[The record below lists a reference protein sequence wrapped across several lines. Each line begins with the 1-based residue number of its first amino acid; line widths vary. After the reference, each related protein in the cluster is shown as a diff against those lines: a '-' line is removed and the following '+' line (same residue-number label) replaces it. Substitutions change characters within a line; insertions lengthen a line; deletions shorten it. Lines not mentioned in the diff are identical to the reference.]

1 MKMDTYSEKH
11 SVQRILPEESGI
23 NYKNFIWSICTIIF
37 LIVGASD
44 AVVYSWSDETSVNI
58 LLPVIILLTVL
69 CCAAGEWLRFK
80 KINAASYSYIVH
92 ILPAAVIFIITD
104 FRGYLSG
111 AALWMNLMM
120 QNLNESNN
128 CSFVLFKIN
137 AAENYMFN
145 FQLFLIF
152 VICECA
158 WHLVF
163 KRRMIL
169 TLCFSAIWI
178 ILPAV
183 GGTIQPVT
191 AVCTAAAIMMIMAE
205 NTKRYI
211 LVRDLIWCFFII
223 AAAGMCS
230 FMTSDGV
237 SDIVDHIR
245 TEMSE
250 NIYTM
255 RYGQTDMVNGDMR
268 SAAKLHESNDSM
280 FIMKSEQEKDIYL
293 RAFAA
298 GDYDGGIWSELPY
311 SVYSGKYAG
320 MMEWLADKN
329 FNPMTQTADY
339 YRLSESSN
347 VPEKNRISLDIT
359 NAGRE
364 NLYIPASLKKI
375 YKIRYKIKNDS
386 SFTSKGFVGAR
397 SYSYDEVSGNRPSEL
412 IVPES
417 WVSSPENSSQKKYSE
432 AESVYRQFVYDN
444 YTSISRNLYDVVNN
458 MFWKD
463 YDDKND
469 SVYSA
474 VCRVRDVLEKTVR
487 YTDKPEAA
495 PADSDPVIWFLKK
508 ECKGNAV
515 MYAAAAV
522 EALRAHGIPARYAEG
537 YYISA
542 ADIEAGDG
550 GEVNVSGKNM
560 HAWAEVYFDGIGWM
574 PVDVTP
580 GYYYNITALQQM
592 VSAPDSVR
600 HTAAIEDEQSEFKD
614 ITDDNVGNTSIRES
628 AVKKIENTAVML
640 AGAAA
645 ILIILCVML
654 LCIFEI
660 VRIVAM
666 SMFKRRY
673 NSYSSEKRV
682 LELEKRIFRVLELRG
697 IEARL
702 GWKTN
707 ETDSEIAE
715 KCSNVKP
722 REYLRVCAI
731 LEKAVYGETE
741 LEQYEERTLK
751 TFLSKISQPEKSL
764 KWTVCIKMH
773 YMDI

>member
-1 MKMDTYSEKH
+1 MKMDIYSGKY
-11 SVQRILPEESGI
+11 SVQRILPEESKI

-58 LLPVIILLTVL
+58 LLPVTILMTVS
-69 CCAAGEWLRFK
+69 CCAAGERLKYR
-80 KINAASYSYIVH
+80 KIKAATYAVH
-92 ILPAAVIFIITD
+92 IFPAAVIFILTD

-111 AALWMNLMM
+111 ATLWMNLIM

-128 CSFVLFKIN
+128 CSFVLFKVN
-137 AAENYMFN
+137 ADEDYMFN
-145 FQLFLIF
+145 FQLLLIF

-158 WHLVF
+158 WHLVL
-163 KRRMIL
+163 KRKMVL
-169 TLCFSAIWI
+169 TLCFSVMWI

-191 AVCTAAAIMMIMAE
+191 AVCIAAAIMMTMAG
-205 NTKRYI
+205 NTKQYI
-211 LVRDLIWCFFII
+211 LVRDLIWCLFVI

-237 SDIVDHIR
+237 SDVVDHVR

-255 RYGQTDMVNGDMR
+255 RYGKIDMVNGDMR

-280 FIMKSEQEKDIYL
+280 FIMKSKQEKGIYL

-298 GDYDGGIWSELPY
+298 GDYKDGVWSELPNA
-311 SVYSGKYAG
+311 VYNGEYAG

-329 FNPMTQTADY
+329 FSPMTQTADY

-347 VPEKNRISLDIT
+347 LPEKNRISLDIT

-364 NLYIPASLKKI
+364 NLYISASLKKI
-375 YKIRYKIKNDS
+375 YKIRYKVKNDS
-386 SFTSKGFVGAR
+386 HFTSKGFVGAR
-397 SYSYDEVSGNRPSEL
+397 SYSYDEVSGDRPSEL

-417 WVSSPENSSQKKYSE
+417 WVSAPKNDSQKKYSE

-444 YTSISRNLYDVVNN
+444 YTSISRNLYDVVND

-463 YDDKND
+463 YDDEND

-474 VCRVRDVLEKTVR
+474 VCRVRDVLENTVR
-487 YTDKPEAA
+487 YTDKPESA
-495 PADSDPVIWFLKK
+495 PADSDPVVWFLKK
-508 ECKGNAV
+508 ECNGNAV
-515 MYAAAAV
+515 MYAAAEA

-542 ADIEAGDG
+542 ADIEAGNEG
-550 GEVNVSGKNM
+550 TVNVTGKSM
-560 HAWAEVYFDGIGWM
+560 HAWAEVYFDGMGWM

-580 GYYYNITALQQM
+580 GYYYNIAALQQM
-592 VSAPDSVR
+592 VSVPDSVR
-600 HTAAIEDEQSEFKD
+600 HTAAIEDDKSEFKD
-614 ITDDNVGNTSIRES
+614 ITDDNAVNTSIRKSS
-628 AVKKIENTAVML
+628 AKKIENTAVML
-640 AGAAA
+640 TGAAA
-645 ILIILCVML
+645 ILIILCVLL
-654 LCIFEI
+654 LCVLEI
-660 VRIVAM
+660 VRVVAM
-666 SMFKRRY
+666 SVFKKRY

-702 GWKTN
+702 GWRTN
-707 ETDSEIAE
+707 KTDSEIAE

-731 LEKAVYGETE
+731 LEKAVYGEVN

-751 TFLSKISQPEKSL
+751 TFLNKISQPEKSL
-764 KWTVCIKMH
+764 KWTVRIKMH